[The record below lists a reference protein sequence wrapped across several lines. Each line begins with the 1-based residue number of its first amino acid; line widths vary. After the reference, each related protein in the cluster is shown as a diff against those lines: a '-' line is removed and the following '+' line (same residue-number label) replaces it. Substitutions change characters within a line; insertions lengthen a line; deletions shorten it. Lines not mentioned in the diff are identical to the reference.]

1 MSLLHLSINASE
13 PGRVASFLAAVLG
26 GRAMPF
32 PPFPQCWIAFAAQD
46 DGMAIE
52 VYPNSYVLLEG
63 EDHVEYDVR
72 ERDNAATFVHAA
84 IATRL
89 PKQEIASLAHQEK
102 WTARECDRGPF
113 SCVEVWIENRLLI
126 EVLDPGI
133 NSITGLVWPYRIGLP
148 CSISNDRGG
157 VEQRRQALGMRM
169 AASAC
174 PFPKPLLCAQAR
186 FAQNRRP
193 GSTVPARTP
202 NGQLPADLCFC
213 I

>member
-13 PGRVASFLAAVLG
+13 PRRVAWFLPSARW
-26 GRAMPF
+26 RAMPS

-46 DGMAIE
+46 DGTAIE

-63 EDHVEYDVR
+63 EDHVEYDIR

-126 EVLDPGI
+126 EVLDPGMQRD
-133 NSITGLVWPYRIGLP
+133 YR
-148 CSISNDRGG
+148 
-157 VEQRRQALGMRM
+157 AGM
-169 AASAC
+169 AI
-174 PFPKPLLCAQAR
+174 
-186 FAQNRRP
+186 QNW
-193 GSTVPARTP
+193 TAMF
-202 NGQLPADLCFC
+202 DLK
-213 I
+213 